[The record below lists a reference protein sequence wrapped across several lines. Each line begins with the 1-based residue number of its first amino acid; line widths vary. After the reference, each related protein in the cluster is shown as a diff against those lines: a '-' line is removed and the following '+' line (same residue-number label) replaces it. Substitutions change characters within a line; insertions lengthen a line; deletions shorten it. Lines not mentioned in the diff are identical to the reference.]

1 MEDLGMGYG
10 SSDYNSG
17 YSSGKSAGQSEERSR
32 IRGIEQESLARVLSI
47 DPNFREGV
55 RTAQQKLAGECGYIS
70 SYVDQSKITVDTGG
84 FLGIERFSKHAD
96 PSQSSQVIAD
106 AEKLLHDKLLS
117 EALELSDDQY
127 VAAAKAFLNVSYGE
141 GNPAPN
147 HYELGRATEYV
158 ASLTDK
164 DFFGAGYT
172 GRVANISTTLDSV
185 HNDGDWTKW
194 LIGDED
200 KNAAVSPVQQDK
212 HYRKF
217 LIDAVQDIA
226 PTVAEKVNAV
236 LHAGPPPFVP
246 KAASPAPGLR

>member
-1 MEDLGMGYG
+1 MGYG
-10 SSDYNSG
+10 SMDYNL
-17 YSSGKSAGQSEERSR
+17 GKSAGRSEGRAEERSR
-32 IRGIEQESLARVLSI
+32 IHGIEQESLARVLSI
-47 DPNFREGV
+47 DPDFREGV
-55 RTAQQKLAGECGYIS
+55 KAAQQKLARECGYIS

-117 EALELSDDQY
+117 EALEFSDDHY
-127 VAAAKAFLNVSYGE
+127 VEAAKAFLNVSYGE

-164 DFFGAGYT
+164 VFFEAGYT
-172 GRVANISTTLDSV
+172 GRVANVSVILDNV
-185 HNDGDWTKW
+185 HNDGEWTKW
-194 LIGDED
+194 LIGEED
-200 KNAAVSPVQQDK
+200 KNAVVSSAQQDK

-226 PTVAEKVNAV
+226 PAVTEKVDAV

-246 KAASPAPGLR
+246 KETSPPEFKPG